1 MKRAISKKW
10 YWIGGILLLLV
21 VARLSM
27 PYFVIRYVNKVLS
40 NLEGYRGSIYDV
52 DIYLYRGAYT
62 IDSLKVFKIDG
73 NKEVPFVDIPVTDLS
88 VEWHSLF
95 QGAIVGEVVFE
106 NPELNFIGGH
116 KGPEEG
122 GAGEPAGNQAGGGVD
137 WTGPIKDLMPLKINR
152 LEIQHGTINFHNFTT
167 KPKVSIAL
175 DDLQAVAL
183 NLNNA
188 SDQEERL
195 PSTISATAT
204 SIGGGHLTINAGIN
218 VLKEI
223 PDLDLDMKFERI
235 SMPALNDF
243 FKAYAKVDVEKGSFN
258 LYSEVTIDSGMVAGY
273 VKPIAVGVKLVDL
286 NEDKGKPLNL
296 LWESFVGMVK
306 DVFKNQKEDQFATKV
321 PIEGNLNNV
330 QTSTW
335 PTVWNIFRNAFV
347 KAFDRNTDNS
357 VHFAES
363 ADGNKKVKNANADKD
378 KGDKTKAEARAER
391 REARKHKKEL
401 RKEKRKR
408 LTKPS

>member
-1 MKRAISKKW
+1 MKRTISKKW

-21 VARLSM
+21 VARVSM
-27 PYFVIRYVNKVLS
+27 PYFVTRYVNKVLS
-40 NLEGYRGSIYDV
+40 QLDGYRGSIYDV
-52 DIYLYRGAYT
+52 DIHLYRGAYT
-62 IDSLKVFKIDG
+62 IDSLRIFKIDG
-73 NKEVPFVDIPVTDLS
+73 SKEVPFIDIPVTDLS
-88 VEWHSLF
+88 VEWRALF
-95 QGAIVGEVVFE
+95 DGAIVGEVVFE
-106 NPELNFIGGH
+106 SPKLNFVGGH
-116 KGPEEG
+116 EGPKEG
-122 GAGEPAGNQAGGGVD
+122 QTEEPAGNQAGGGVD
-137 WTGPIKDLMPLKINR
+137 WTKPIKDLMPLKINR

-175 DDLQAVAL
+175 EDLQAVAL

-188 SDQEERL
+188 SDQQERL

-223 PDLDLDMKFERI
+223 PDMDLDMKFEKI

-243 FKAYAKVDVEKGSFN
+243 FMAYAKVDVEKGSFN
-258 LYSEVTIDSGMVAGY
+258 LYSEVTIDSGIVAGY
-273 VKPIAVGVKLVDL
+273 VKPIAVGVKVVDW
-286 NEDKGKPLNL
+286 EKDKQKPVNL
-296 LWESFVGMVK
+296 LWQSFVGLVK
-306 DVFKNQKEDQFATKV
+306 DVFKNQKEDQFATRV

-330 QTSTW
+330 KTPTW

-357 VHFAES
+357 VQFAKGSGAETKKVES
-363 ADGNKKVKNANADKD
+363 ASADK
-378 KGDKTKAEARAER
+378 DKTKAEARAER

>member
-1 MKRAISKKW
+1 MKKRISKKW
-10 YWIGGILLLLV
+10 YWIGGILLILV
-21 VARLSM
+21 VARMSM
-27 PYFVIRYVNKVLS
+27 PYFVTRYVNRVLS
-40 NLEGYRGSIYDV
+40 ELEGYRGSIYDV
-52 DIYLYRGAYT
+52 DIHLYRGAYT

-73 NKEVPFVDIPVTDLS
+73 SKEVPFVDIPVTDLS
-88 VEWHSLF
+88 VEWRALF
-95 QGAIVGEVVFE
+95 QGAIVGEVVFKS
-106 NPELNFIGGH
+106 PKLNFVGGH

-122 GAGEPAGNQAGGGVD
+122 QTGEPAGNQAGGGVD
-137 WTGPIKDLMPLKINR
+137 WTKPIKDLMPLKINR

-175 DDLQAVAL
+175 EDLQAVAL

-204 SIGGGHLTINAGIN
+204 SIGGGHLTVNAGIN

-223 PDLDLDMKFERI
+223 PDMDLDLKFEQI

-258 LYSEVTIDSGMVAGY
+258 IYSEVTIDSGMVAGY
-273 VKPIAVGVKLVDL
+273 VKPIAVGVKLVDW
-286 NEDKGKPLNL
+286 EKDKENPINL
-296 LWESFVGMVK
+296 LWQSFVGLVK
-306 DVFKNQKEDQFATKV
+306 DTFKNQKENQLATKV

-330 QTSTW
+330 KTETW

-357 VHFAES
+357 LHFAENV
-363 ADGNKKVKNANADKD
+363 GNKGDKKVESTDADNK
-378 KGDKTKAEARAER
+378 DKTKAEARAER
-391 REARKHKKEL
+391 KEARKHKKEL

>member
-1 MKRAISKKW
+1 MKKKISKKW
-10 YWIGGILLLLV
+10 YWIGGILLVLV
-21 VARLSM
+21 AARLSM
-27 PYFVIRYVNKVLS
+27 PYFVTRYVNRVLS
-40 NLEGYRGSIYDV
+40 NIEGYRGSIYDV
-52 DIYLYRGAYT
+52 DIHLYRGAYT
-62 IDSLKVFKIDG
+62 IDSLKIFKIDG

-88 VEWHSLF
+88 VEWRALF
-95 QGAIVGEVVFE
+95 EGAIVGEVVFE
-106 NPELNFIGGH
+106 SPKLNFIGGH
-116 KGPEEG
+116 H
-122 GAGEPAGNQAGGGVD
+122 GAKDEQTKEPSGNQAGGGVD
-137 WTGPIKDLMPLKINR
+137 WTKTVKDLMPLKINR

-175 DDLQAVAL
+175 EDLQAVAL

-204 SIGGGHLTINAGIN
+204 SIGGGHLTVNAGIN

-223 PDLDLDMKFERI
+223 PDMDLDLKFEQI

-258 LYSEVTIDSGMVAGY
+258 VYSEVTIDSGMVAGY
-273 VKPIAVGVKLVDL
+273 VKPIAIGVKLVDL
-286 NEDKGKPLNL
+286 EKDKDKPVEL
-296 LWESFVGMVK
+296 LWESFVGLVK
-306 DVFKNQKEDQFATKV
+306 DVFKNQKENQIATKV

-330 QTSTW
+330 KTATW
-335 PTVWNIFRNAFV
+335 PTVWNIFENAFV

-357 VHFAES
+357 VHFAQG
-363 ADGNKKVKNANADKD
+363 ADGKKVESGEVDK
-378 KGDKTKAEARAER
+378 DKTKAEARAER
-391 REARKHKKEL
+391 REARKHKREL

-408 LTKPS
+408 TTKPS